1 MTDNPDTARAAIG
14 AHDTLEIFTDGCCEP
29 SSSNGG
35 WGFAVYRDGVEI
47 ASGCGGADKTANN
60 AMEATAVLEAVRW
73 VNAHAA
79 EAAVT
84 IWSDSVYAVKGCNEW
99 RPIWRNNGFKKI
111 TANSRLRSRGIA
123 DADLWRAIDAALS
136 GSATITV
143 SWCKGHAGTEGNE
156 RADRLAESGRLSIAG
171 KAPLKRSR

>member
-14 AHDTLEIFTDGCCEP
+14 AHDKLEIFTDGCCEP
-29 SSSNGG
+29 GSGYGG

-60 AMEATAVLEAVRW
+60 AMEATAVLEAARW

-79 EAAVT
+79 EAVVT

-111 TANSRLRSRGIA
+111 AANSRLRSRGIA
-123 DADLWRAIDAALS
+123 DADVWRAIDAALS
-136 GSATITV
+136 RSTTITV

-156 RADRLAESGRLSIAG
+156 RADRLADEGRLSIAV

>member
-1 MTDNPDTARAAIG
+1 MAAASPARTAIG
-14 AHDTLEIFTDGCCEP
+14 AHDKLEIFTDGCCEP
-29 SSSNGG
+29 GSGSGG

-47 ASGCGGADKTANN
+47 ASGCGGAGKTANN
-60 AMEATAVLEAVRW
+60 AMEATAVLEAARW

-79 EAAVT
+79 EAVVT

-123 DADLWRAIDAALS
+123 DADVWRAIDAALS

-143 SWCKGHAGTEGNE
+143 AWCKGHAGTEGNE
-156 RADRLAESGRLSIAG
+156 RADRLADSGRLSIAV

>member
-1 MTDNPDTARAAIG
+1 MTDNPDDPRAIG
-14 AHDTLEIFTDGCCEP
+14 AHDKLEIFTDGCCEP
-29 SSSNGG
+29 GSGDGG
-35 WGFAVYRDGVEI
+35 WGFAVYRGGVEI

-60 AMEATAVLEAVRW
+60 AMEATAVLKATEW
-73 VNAHAA
+73 VNAHAEKA
-79 EAAVT
+79 VVT

-111 TANSRLRSRGIA
+111 NANSRLRSRGIA
-123 DADLWRAIDAALS
+123 DADLWKAIDTAIS

-156 RADRLAESGRLSIAG
+156 RADRLADSGRLSIAV

>member
-1 MTDNPDTARAAIG
+1 MTDNPDDPRAID

-29 SSSNGG
+29 GSGNGG
-35 WGFAVYRDGVEI
+35 WGFAVYRDGHEI
-47 ASGCGGADKTANN
+47 ASGCGGAGKTANN
-60 AMEATAVLEAVRW
+60 AMEATAVLKAAQW

-79 EAAVT
+79 GETVT
-84 IWSDSVYAVKGCNEW
+84 IWSDSVYAVKGCNER

-123 DADLWRAIDAALS
+123 DADVWRAIDAALS
-136 GSATITV
+136 RSATITV

-156 RADRLAESGRLSIAG
+156 RADRLADSGRLSIAV

>member
-1 MTDNPDTARAAIG
+1 MTDNPDDPRAID
-14 AHDTLEIFTDGCCEP
+14 AHDKLEIFTDGCCEP

-47 ASGCGGADKTANN
+47 ASNCGGSDKTANN
-60 AMEATAVLEAVRW
+60 AMEATAVLEAARW
-73 VNAHAA
+73 ANAHAP
-79 EAAVT
+79 EAMVT

-123 DADLWRAIDAALS
+123 DADVWRAIEQHS
-136 GSATITV
+136 
-143 SWCKGHAGTEGNE
+143 
-156 RADRLAESGRLSIAG
+156 RAQR
-171 KAPLKRSR
+171 

>member
-1 MTDNPDTARAAIG
+1 MTDNPDAPRAIC
-14 AHDTLEIFTDGCCEP
+14 AHDKLEIFTDGCCEP
-29 SSSNGG
+29 GSGNGG
-35 WGFAVYRDGVEI
+35 WGFAVYRDGLEI
-47 ASGCGGADKTANN
+47 ASGYGGADETANN
-60 AMEATAVLEAVRW
+60 AMEATAVLEAARW

-79 EAAVT
+79 EAVVVT

-123 DADLWRAIDAALS
+123 DADVWRAIDAALS
-136 GSATITV
+136 RSTAITV

-156 RADRLAESGRLSIAG
+156 RADRLADSGRLSIAV